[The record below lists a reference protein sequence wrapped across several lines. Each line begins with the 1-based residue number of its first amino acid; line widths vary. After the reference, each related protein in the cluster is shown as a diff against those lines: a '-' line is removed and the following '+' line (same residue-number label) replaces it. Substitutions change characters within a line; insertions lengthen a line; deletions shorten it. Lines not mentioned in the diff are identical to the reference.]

1 MRTSERGIVLVMVL
15 WLLAAMAVVVGLVVL
30 WSRERV
36 ADAQALRT
44 ALDAR
49 LEAVSTRDTL
59 LVVAATVPMTRA
71 GQPLVALNPSELAE
85 RRLDD
90 FGGFD
95 KSPRGGELRLDDS
108 VYAGLGAVR
117 VAVQDEAGLVGVG
130 FPVNAPVLP
139 LLEAAGVERE
149 RRGPLFA
156 ALQDFIDADALRRLA
171 GAEAPAYERRGLPPP
186 PGRPLAAPGELWR
199 VLGWSDLPRASRE
212 RIADWS
218 TVAYSGA
225 LNINTAPRTLLE
237 TIAIGCGRACRA
249 RLDQRAERP
258 FMDARQFE
266 VETGARLPGD
276 RDVDFR
282 TAPSELFRLTLWGAS
297 GSAWR
302 IHVRLTPLAD
312 QAAPWS
318 VDAAYRVPRPVS
330 DDAPRTIQSPLF
342 APPPLAGP

>member
-1 MRTSERGIVLVMVL
+1 VRTSERGVVLVMVL

-36 ADAQALRT
+36 VEAQSQRT
-44 ALDAR
+44 AVDAR
-49 LEAVSTRDTL
+49 LEAISTRDTL
-59 LVVAATVPMTRA
+59 LVIAATVPMTRA
-71 GQPLVALNPSELAE
+71 GQPLEALSPSDLAE

-95 KSPRGGELRLDDS
+95 KAPRGGELRLDDT

-130 FPVNAPVLP
+130 FPVNSPVVP
-139 LLEAAGVERE
+139 LLQAAGVPRE
-149 RRGPLFA
+149 RRSALLA
-156 ALQDFIDADALRRLA
+156 ALQDFIDADDLRRLA
-171 GAEAPAYERRGLPPP
+171 GAEGPAYERRGLPPP
-186 PGRPLAAPGELWR
+186 LNRPLASPGELWR
-199 VLGWSDLPRASRE
+199 VLGWSGLPAPTRE

-218 TVAYSGA
+218 TVGYSGA
-225 LNINTAPRTLLE
+225 LNLNTAPPPVIE
-237 TIAIGCGRACRA
+237 AIAVGCGRACRA

-258 FMDARQFE
+258 FEDARQFE
-266 VETGARLPGD
+266 LEASARLPGD

-282 TAPSELFRLTLWGAS
+282 TAPSELLRMTLWGAS

-330 DDAPRTIQSPLF
+330 DDAPRTIPSPLF

>member
-1 MRTSERGIVLVMVL
+1 MRTSERGFVMVLVL
-15 WLLAAMAVVVGLVVL
+15 WLLAAVTVVVGLIVL

-36 ADAQALRT
+36 VEAQSLRAD
-44 ALDAR
+44 LDAR
-49 LEAVSTRDTL
+49 MEAISTRDTL
-59 LVVAATVPMTRA
+59 LVVAAVVPMTRA
-71 GQPLVALNPSELAE
+71 GQPMQALSPSELAE

-95 KSPRGGELRLDDS
+95 KSPRGGELRLDDT
-108 VYAGLGAVR
+108 VYAGLGAIR

-130 FPVNAPVLP
+130 FPVNSPMMP
-139 LLEAAGVERE
+139 LLQAAGVARD
-149 RRGPLFA
+149 RHGPLVA
-156 ALQDFIDADALRRLA
+156 ALQDFIDPDSLRRLA
-171 GAEAPAYERRGLPPP
+171 GAEAPAYERRGLAPPL
-186 PGRPLAAPGELWR
+186 GRPLAAPGELWR
-199 VLGWSDLPRASRE
+199 VLGWSDLPAATRE

-218 TVAYSGA
+218 TVAHSGA
-225 LNINTAPRTLLE
+225 LNINTAPRPLLE
-237 TIAIGCGRACRA
+237 AIAIGCGRACRA

-282 TAPSELFRLTLWGAS
+282 TAPSELLRLTLWGAT

-330 DDAPRTIQSPLF
+330 DDVPRTIQSPLF
-342 APPPLAGP
+342 APPPLAGR

>member
-1 MRTSERGIVLVMVL
+1 MRTSERGVVLVMVL
-15 WLLAAMAVVVGLVVL
+15 WLLAAMAVAVGLIVL

-44 ALDAR
+44 ALDGR

-59 LVVAATVPMTRA
+59 LVIAATVPTTRA
-71 GQPLVALNPSELAE
+71 GQPTQALSPSDLAE

-95 KSPRGGELRLDDS
+95 KFPRGGELRLDDTT
-108 VYAGLGAVR
+108 YAGLGAIR
-117 VAVQDEAGLVGVG
+117 VGVQDEAGLVGVG
-130 FPVNAPVLP
+130 FPVNSPVVP
-139 LLEAAGVERE
+139 LLQAAGVKRD
-149 RRGPLFA
+149 RHNALLA
-156 ALQDFIDADALRRLA
+156 ALQDFIDPDGLRRLA
-171 GAEAPAYERRGLPPP
+171 GAETSEYERTGLPPP
-186 PGRPLAAPGELWR
+186 LGRPLAAPGELWR
-199 VLGWSDLPRASRE
+199 VMGWSELPAAARE

-218 TVAYSGA
+218 TVGYSGA
-225 LNINTAPRTLLE
+225 LNLNTAPPALIDA
-237 TIAIGCGRACRA
+237 IALGCGRACRA
-249 RLDQRAERP
+249 RIEQRVDRP
-258 FMDARQFE
+258 FDDARQFE
-266 VETGARLPGD
+266 IETGARLPGD

-282 TAPSELFRLTLWGAS
+282 TAPSELMRMTLWGAS

-342 APPPLAGP
+342 APPPLAGR